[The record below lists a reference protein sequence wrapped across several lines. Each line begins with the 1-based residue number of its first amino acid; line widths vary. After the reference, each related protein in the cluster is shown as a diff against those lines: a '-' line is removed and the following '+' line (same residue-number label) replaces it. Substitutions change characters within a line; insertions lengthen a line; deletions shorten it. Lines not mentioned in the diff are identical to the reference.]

1 MNAQPALYCDVC
13 EDLPRP
19 DERVPADRATCLR
32 RATMRLAEEFPEM
45 SATCVVTRRQAVVLS
60 AFAAVLAAAIVAW
73 PWPVAD
79 VAVAAMS
86 IGFLG
91 SLILRCVLA
100 LFGWRREAAT
110 GPIGTIDLPD
120 YTVLVPVYREA
131 GMIPQMARSLRGL
144 DYPAAKLDI
153 CMVLE
158 EDDRDTRVAVEAAG
172 LRAIVVPPGA
182 PRTKPKACNYAL
194 HFARGEFIVVYD
206 AEDRPEPDQLR
217 KAVAA
222 FRANPHISC
231 FQARLMIDRA
241 PVWVARMF
249 AIDYALWFRTLLPG
263 LERLGAPIP
272 LGGTSNHFRIAALV
286 EAGAWDPFNVT
297 EDADLGLR
305 LARLGHRVGILDSTT
320 YEEAPVRVGQWVRQR
335 TRWMK
340 GYMQTLLVHTRD
352 PWALVRTVGLRGC
365 LAILA
370 FLGGA
375 VCSALVNPLMWV
387 ICLYAILFSAGDH
400 GTLELLAR
408 ISGMTLLAANGL
420 LAGMALIDGSR
431 QRGAAEAGI
440 VLSYPLYW
448 LLISAA
454 TYRALWQLLR
464 DPYRWEKTPH
474 GAALQ

>member
-1 MNAQPALYCDVC
+1 MSAQPALYCDVC

-19 DERVPADRATCLR
+19 DVRIPVDRAACLR
-32 RATMRLAEEFPEM
+32 RATTRLAEEFPEM
-45 SATCVVTRRQAVVLS
+45 SATRVATRRQAVVLG
-60 AFAAVLAAAIVAW
+60 AFAAVLAGTIVVW
-73 PWPVAD
+73 PRSAAD
-79 VAVAAMS
+79 VVVAAMS

-91 SLILRCVLA
+91 SLVLRCVLA
-100 LFGWRREAAT
+100 VLGRRRAVKI
-110 GPIGTIDLPD
+110 GPILGGDLPV
-120 YTVLVPVYREA
+120 YTILVPVYREA
-131 GMIPQMARSLRGL
+131 GMIPQMARSLRRL

-153 CMVLE
+153 GMVLE
-158 EDDRDTRVAVEAAG
+158 EDDTDTRVAVEAAG

-217 KAVAA
+217 KAVTA
-222 FRANPHISC
+222 FRADPQISC
-231 FQARLMIDRA
+231 FQARLTIDRA
-241 PVWVARMF
+241 PVWVSRMF

-272 LGGTSNHFRIAALV
+272 LGGTSNHFRIAALI

-320 YEEAPVRVGQWVRQR
+320 FEEAPVRVGPWVRQR

-340 GYMQTLLVHTRD
+340 GYMQTLLVHTRH
-352 PWALVRTVGLRGC
+352 PWTLVRTIGLSEC
-365 LAILA
+365 LVMLA

-375 VCSALVNPLMWV
+375 VWSALVNPLMWV
-387 ICLYAILFSAGDH
+387 ICLYAVLFGAGDH
-400 GTLELLAR
+400 GALELLAR
-408 ISGMTLLAANGL
+408 ISGVTLLAANGL
-420 LAGMALIDGSR
+420 LAAMALIEGGG
-431 QRGAAEAGI
+431 QRGPAEAGI